1 MLLYPTVKAN
11 TNVQSRVA
19 LVGPRKSGISLLAR
33 CFIHEILDPADS
45 YIFWVNARTQQS
57 IEQAYDNIVERTHT
71 HFNIKTSTELIY
83 YLSWQIKTDWIMI
96 FDSVDHQTA
105 HYLASQNRLPQ
116 GLRGR
121 ILFTVE
127 DQSCLGILGP
137 PQIYRV
143 PEPEWLEIIDSLAS
157 RLIASFVP
165 SNFHNPP
172 RDYLPETRF
181 MELVTKESIEAELR
195 KIEDMPVRD
204 GQKNF
209 NRASR
214 EVLARWI
221 CEKASKTFA
230 IAVQCEPDPHYLL
243 LSMAL
248 FKAGLFDDRNLPLP
262 DPLQSTP
269 PQKVF
274 HKKVWTSQ
282 KIHDFY
288 NKQWHLLVP
297 VFSPDQY
304 SYNLL
309 NNCIFPF
316 TKEDVTPKV
325 GAFGYVHKVRVHP
338 DHQRRYSMQHV
349 SRRSSNKYQYLLYK
363 GSHQRDQDHTRQR

>member
-1 MLLYPTVKAN
+1 MTEAEADIADILQELDLLD
-11 TNVQSRVA
+11 
-19 LVGPRKSGISLLAR
+19 
-33 CFIHEILDPADS
+33 DPVD
-45 YIFWVNARTQQS
+45 
-57 IEQAYDNIVERTHT
+57 EQ
-71 HFNIKTSTELIY
+71 
-83 YLSWQIKTDWIMI
+83 
-96 FDSVDHQTA
+96 
-105 HYLASQNRLPQ
+105 
-116 GLRGR
+116 
-121 ILFTVE
+121 
-127 DQSCLGILGP
+127 
-137 PQIYRV
+137 
-143 PEPEWLEIIDSLAS
+143 SLAS
-157 RLIASFVP
+157 SLIASFVP
-165 SNFHNPP
+165 SNFHDPP

-181 MELVTKESIEAELR
+181 MGLVTKERIEAELR
-195 KIEDMPVRD
+195 KIEDMPVRE

-221 CEKASKTFA
+221 CEKAPKTFA
-230 IAVQCEPDPHYLL
+230 IAVQCEPDPHHLL

-262 DPLQSTP
+262 DPLQLTP
-269 PQKVF
+269 PPRVF

-309 NNCIFPF
+309 HSCIFPF

-325 GAFGYVHKVRVHP
+325 GAFGSVHKVRVHP

-349 SRRSSNKYQYLLYK
+349 SRCLSNKYQYLLYK
-363 GSHQRDQDHTRQR
+363 GSHQGDQDHTRQR